1 MNLINANQ
9 IKIVSSNNRTRL
21 NSIDTSNL
29 MMGQA
34 EFNNLQ
40 FQYRPG
46 QANVEYLATC
56 DLIDDDKV
64 SYLNLSASSTINV
77 SFRYCKPGEIEVDN
91 EK

>member
-1 MNLINANQ
+1 MNLVNTSQ
-9 IKIVSSNNRTRL
+9 IKIGSSVTGAKL
-21 NSIDTSNL
+21 NGLDTSGL
-29 MMGQA
+29 TMGQA
-34 EFNNLQ
+34 QFDNLQ